1 MKKRQIDLI
10 LIFVGRVVIAVQ
22 SLVAVRLSTA
32 MLEPNEIGR
41 VNLVLSVT
49 SWFVLL
55 LISPVNNYV
64 FRQTVEWYAEKKLN
78 EVLQRFGLFLA
89 GVAVLATAILALV
102 HFTIGIGTP
111 IHMGWL
117 LWLVIASL
125 LFNTLNVTF
134 ITILN
139 TLGYRSLYVI
149 FMNLSLWLGLG
160 AALGLIVWG
169 GKQAEYWMTGLL
181 LGQIAVMIPSGLA
194 ILKLPKQQSVQFIKS
209 GNTAGFDVRS
219 VFVFSWP
226 LIITTGFYWMQTNG
240 YRFVLVGFTDAA
252 TIGLFTIGLTIG
264 VAPMKMFETV
274 FTEYY
279 QPIFYRDIAF
289 TDTHQK
295 AQAWNRYI
303 SAYFPSII
311 LMGSFIGF
319 GGPFLARLLV
329 SESFHQVSWLSLW
342 GVLTQLALMVY
353 AAYVSFSFAL
363 LDTRRLMISNFFG
376 ALVAIGGTLLLA
388 PWQPLLGTAIALF
401 LAMFVTMLITAF
413 NLGIDFPLRLPW
425 RRLGKAGALALPLM
439 LMMELL
445 SRIFLDPTVL
455 QSFMSLTITGIYM
468 LFAQFILARKWIFS
482 KSSIVKTQN

>member
-10 LIFVGRVVIAVQ
+10 LIFVGRVLIAVQ

-55 LISPVNNYV
+55 LISPVSNYV
-64 FRQTVEWYAEKKLN
+64 FRQTVEWYTEKKLN
-78 EVLQRFGLFLA
+78 QVLQRFGMFLA
-89 GVAVLATAILALV
+89 GVAVLATAILSLV
-102 HFTIGIGTP
+102 HLTIGIGTP

-117 LWLVIASL
+117 LWLVIGSL

-139 TLGYRSLYVI
+139 TLGYRSLYVS

-160 AALGLIVWG
+160 AAIGLIVWS

-181 LGQIAVMIPSGLA
+181 LGQIAVIIPSWLA
-194 ILKLPKQQSVQFIKS
+194 ILNLPKQQSFQFTKS
-209 GNTAGFDVRS
+209 SNTAGFDMRS

-240 YRFVLVGFTDAA
+240 YRFVLVGFTDAT
-252 TIGLFTIGLTIG
+252 TIGLFTTGMTIG
-264 VAPMKMFETV
+264 IAPLKMFETV

-303 SAYFPSII
+303 SAYFPTII

-319 GGPFLARLLV
+319 GGSFFARLLV
-329 SESFHQVSWLSLW
+329 SEAFHQVSWLALW

-353 AAYVSFSFAL
+353 TAYVSFSFAL
-363 LDTRRLMISNFFG
+363 LDTRRLIISNFCG

-388 PWQPLLGTAIALF
+388 PWKPLLGTAIALF
-401 LAMFVTMLITAF
+401 LAMLATMLITSLEMGF
-413 NLGIDFPLRLPW
+413 SFPIQLPW
-425 RRLGKAGALALPLM
+425 QRMGKAVFLSVPLILGMETLCRLLPQPTLFESLISLAIMGLY
-439 LMMELL
+439 MM
-445 SRIFLDPTVL
+445 I
-455 QSFMSLTITGIYM
+455 
-468 LFAQFILARKWIFS
+468 AQFILAREWMFS
-482 KSSIVKTQN
+482 KTSVVKVQD

>member
-1 MKKRQIDLI
+1 
-10 LIFVGRVVIAVQ
+10 
-22 SLVAVRLSTA
+22 
-32 MLEPNEIGR
+32 
-41 VNLVLSVT
+41 
-49 SWFVLL
+49 
-55 LISPVNNYV
+55 
-64 FRQTVEWYAEKKLN
+64 
-78 EVLQRFGLFLA
+78 
-89 GVAVLATAILALV
+89 
-102 HFTIGIGTP
+102 
-111 IHMGWL
+111 
-117 LWLVIASL
+117 
-125 LFNTLNVTF
+125 
-134 ITILN
+134 
-139 TLGYRSLYVI
+139 
-149 FMNLSLWLGLG
+149 
-160 AALGLIVWG
+160 
-169 GKQAEYWMTGLL
+169 
-181 LGQIAVMIPSGLA
+181 
-194 ILKLPKQQSVQFIKS
+194 
-209 GNTAGFDVRS
+209 
-219 VFVFSWP
+219 
-226 LIITTGFYWMQTNG
+226 
-240 YRFVLVGFTDAA
+240 
-252 TIGLFTIGLTIG
+252 
-264 VAPMKMFETV
+264 MKMFETV

-468 LFAQFILARKWIFS
+468 LFAQFILAREWIFS